1 MWGEQSS
8 ALPGYETGFE
18 SAPHPFILHRADTR
32 DYRPAIVKILERAA
46 VPGEDLEQA
55 VMAGAPAVI
64 NGDEALRIAD
74 WLARRANVEWSP
86 DPRHAAIAAEIR
98 AAVLD
103 GEKK

>member
-1 MWGEQSS
+1 MARGLDE
-8 ALPGYETGFE
+8 AI
-18 SAPHPFILHRADTR
+18 HPR
-32 DYRPAIVKILERAA
+32 DRTA
-46 VPGEDLEQA
+46 
-55 VMAGAPAVI
+55 I

-103 GEKK
+103 GEKS